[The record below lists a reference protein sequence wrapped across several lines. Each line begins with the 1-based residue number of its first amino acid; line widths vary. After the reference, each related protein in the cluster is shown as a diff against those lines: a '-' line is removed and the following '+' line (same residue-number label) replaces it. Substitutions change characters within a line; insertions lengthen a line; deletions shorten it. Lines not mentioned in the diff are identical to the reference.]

1 MDAAEEI
8 PPTGQPREETTRGWR
23 APEQP
28 AAVAKVFDD
37 DNLLWEIIVWVG
49 LPTTL
54 VRAALVCKRWLGH
67 ASDTKFLS
75 CFRNFHPPR
84 LLGYYITQVSDL
96 LLGVLDAPRFVPVL
110 PQPPE
115 LAAIMRRLESYSFGT
130 KDIWDCRNGSLY
142 THRVEGTRWTYEVH
156 RPLCA
161 EKGIQIVPPLPPAS
175 DYHLKIFSAT
185 VSKKEGSVLSYVHV
199 FWESTEEEDK
209 FMMRVYMLVEGVVHA
224 YLGHMHQCSAYLLS
238 RTPGR

>member
-1 MDAAEEI
+1 
-8 PPTGQPREETTRGWR
+8 
-23 APEQP
+23 
-28 AAVAKVFDD
+28 VAKVFDD
-37 DNLLWEIIVWVG
+37 DNLLWEIIVRVR

-75 CFRNFHPPR
+75 CFRNLHPPR
-84 LLGYYITQVSDL
+84 LLGYYITQVLD

-115 LAAIMRRLESYSFGT
+115 LATVMRRLESYSFGT

-142 THRVEGTRWTYEVH
+142 THSVEGTRWTHGVH

-175 DYHLKIFSAT
+175 DYAEKGMQTI
-185 VSKKEGSVLSYVHV
+185 SKKEGSGLVLPACGLGVYRGGRQVH
-199 FWESTEEEDK
+199 DA
-209 FMMRVYMLVEGVVHA
+209 RVYAGRRSLAHA
-224 YLGHMHQCSAYLLS
+224 YLGHMHIFAQQNPWSVTKSICQ
-238 RTPGR
+238 TPVVTTFFHWI